1 LVKNI
6 SICEDQMFLFNCKTH
21 KSQHKRKN
29 SKHQLFLELL
39 EYGNDG
45 GRTFVILQE
54 GREVSRWANCLAQ
67 LRKLEKFF
75 EKKYAGGKQV
85 GSYKLP

>member
-1 LVKNI
+1 
-6 SICEDQMFLFNCKTH
+6 MFLFNCKTH

-54 GREVSRWANCLAQ
+54 GREGIRWTNCLAQ

-75 EKKYAGGKQV
+75 EKKDAGGKQV